1 MAHKTLI
8 GGTAYEIGGGKT
20 LIGGTAY
27 AIKGGKTMVGG
38 TVRNISF
45 DTQISTLSV
54 GSSVFMNVSEV
65 RKEFIVVHQGLPSSV
80 YDSSC
85 DGTWLMMKHAWN
97 TGEKFDAVSHD
108 YADSSLHFLMDTIF
122 YGYLDSG
129 VKSAVKQVELPCH
142 YGTLTARVFSLSY
155 TEVGFSGDSY
165 APVEGAVL
173 SYFNGA
179 PDDVRIARYN
189 GDYSVEWWLRTPRIF
204 TVRGTST
211 WAVYYDGT
219 AIYSSCTKTRSTR
232 PAFILRSDTLI
243 DENFNVI
250 A

>member
-1 MAHKTLI
+1 
-8 GGTAYEIGGGKT
+8 
-20 LIGGTAY
+20 
-27 AIKGGKTMVGG
+27 MVGG

-108 YADSSLHFLMDTIF
+108 YADSNLHFLMDSIF

-173 SYFNGA
+173 SYFNGV

-189 GDYSVEWWLRTPRIF
+189 GNSVVEWWLRSPRIF

-211 WAVYYDGT
+211 WAVYHDGT
-219 AIYSSCTKTRSTR
+219 ATYSSCTKTRSTR